1 MKHYRKILFCF
12 LCVFPALFQT
22 GRGPFLAAQ
31 NLREGPEGLKAGETV
46 IIPVKGDIEPSLT
59 AFVLRE
65 ARKAE
70 AGGAAFIVFEIDTF
84 GGRVD
89 SALQITSFISSIGEA
104 QTVAWV
110 RNSGESMGVSWSA
123 GALIAFSCSRIYMA
137 RGTSMGAAAPVIIA
151 GGEAESAGEKTV
163 AAVRSQMA
171 ALAELNGHPPGIAL
185 AMVDADVEL
194 WEVRCFGETGVL
206 TLQELERLE
215 WEETPVERVAVV
227 NPSGKLLSLTAG
239 EAVRFGLARGLSDD
253 RESLLEAL
261 GTEGPVRESVP
272 GAADQALSW
281 ISSGPI
287 QAVLI
292 IIGLLLIFLEIQTPG
307 FGLPGVGA
315 ILAFL
320 AVFGPGALL
329 GRVGSLEIL
338 LFLLGLGLLAVEIFL
353 LPGFGA
359 AGISGLLLIGLSLI
373 LSMQDFVIPRFEW
386 EWGLMGRNAVV
397 VSAGLLAAI
406 LGLAIIALL
415 GPKIRIF
422 DGLTLKTRITGTAA
436 DAALEGAILPPGDA
450 GPEGDSRSLVGKRG
464 VAVTTLRP
472 SGKAE
477 IEGRIYPVEAD
488 GAFIEAGTP
497 LELIQV
503 QGNRIVVRGFREG
516 APGNV

>member
-1 MKHYRKILFCF
+1 MKPCGIYLIL
-12 LCVFPALFQT
+12 LLWIFPVLVQT
-22 GRGPFLAAQ
+22 GRGPFLEAQSPRERAA
-31 NLREGPEGLKAGETV
+31 GGTW

-65 ARKAE
+65 ARKAVME
-70 AGGAAFIVFEIDTF
+70 GAAFIVFEIDTF

-89 SALQITSFISSIGEA
+89 SALQITSLISSIGEA

-137 RGTSMGAAAPVIIA
+137 RGTSMGAAAPVTPGA
-151 GGEAESAGEKTV
+151 GGMDAAGEKTV

-171 ALAELNGHPPGIAL
+171 ALAELNGYPPGIAL

-194 WEVRCFGETGVL
+194 WEARRSGETEVL

-215 WEETPVERVAVV
+215 REGAPVERVAVIS
-227 NPSGKLLSLTAG
+227 PPGKLLSLTAG
-239 EAVRFGLARGLSDD
+239 EALRFGLVRGLADD

-261 GTEGPVRESVP
+261 GAAGPVGESLP
-272 GAADQALSW
+272 GAADQVLSW
-281 ISSGPI
+281 LSSGPI
-287 QAVLI
+287 QVVLI
-292 IIGLLLIFLEIQTPG
+292 ILGLVLIFLEIQTPG

-320 AVFGPGALL
+320 AVFGSGALL
-329 GRVGSLEIL
+329 GRVGSVEIL
-338 LFLLGLGLLAVEIFL
+338 LFLLGVGLLAVEIFL

-359 AGISGLLLIGLSLI
+359 AGISGLLLIALSLI

-386 EWGLMGRNAVV
+386 EWGLLGRNAVV
-397 VSAGLLAAI
+397 VSIGLLAAI

-422 DGLTLKTRITGTAA
+422 DGLTLKTRISGTANGPEDSA
-436 DAALEGAILPPGDA
+436 GLEGAP
-450 GPEGDSRSLVGKRG
+450 GPERPDGPDGPSGSLAGKRG
-464 VAVTTLRP
+464 IAVTTLRP

-477 IEGRIYPVEAD
+477 IEGRIYPVEGD
-488 GAFIEAGTP
+488 GVFIEAGTS
-497 LELIQV
+497 LEVIQV
-503 QGNRIVVRGFREG
+503 RGNRIVVR
-516 APGNV
+516 ALS